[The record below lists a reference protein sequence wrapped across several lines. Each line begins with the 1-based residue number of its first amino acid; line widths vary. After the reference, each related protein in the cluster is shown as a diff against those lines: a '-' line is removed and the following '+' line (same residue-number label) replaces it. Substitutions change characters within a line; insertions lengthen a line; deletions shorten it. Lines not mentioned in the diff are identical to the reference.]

1 MVLESIRFSVESDAF
16 IKLGEC
22 IRRASIDD
30 IAAIDALIVESA
42 EQLGRGF
49 YSASQRKAAIDHVF
63 GSDRTLIVD
72 GTYLIIESGG
82 ELLGCGGWSR
92 RETLFGGDQFAA
104 RNPRLLD
111 PLREAARIRAF
122 FVSPRHAR
130 RGAASRLLDE
140 CEAAARGD
148 GFGALELMATL
159 PGVPFYAARGFVQT
173 AEINLELGPEVGPEK
188 EKVIVPFV
196 AMRKPLHVTTDGPAA
211 AHNSPGGG
219 RD

>member
-1 MVLESIRFSVESDAF
+1 MVLESSGFSVEDDAF
-16 IKLGEC
+16 IKLGGC
-22 IRRASIDD
+22 IRCASVDD
-30 IAAIDALIVESA
+30 ISAIDAVIVESA

-72 GTYLIIESGG
+72 GTYLIIECDG

-130 RGAASRLLDE
+130 RGVASRLLAE
-140 CEAAARGD
+140 CESAALGE
-148 GFGALELMATL
+148 GFQALELMATL

-173 AEINLELGPEVGPEK
+173 ADINLELGSEVGPEK
-188 EKVIVPFV
+188 AKVIVPFV
-196 AMRKPLHVTTDGPAA
+196 AMRKHLATNGLAA
-211 AHNSPGGG
+211 DHNSPGGG